1 MFRKISL
8 ILILSLILIHAI
20 PVAMAAPPAVASPM
34 YNYIFNISA
43 RININNGIAICSGS
57 ATPSYSDTNVYL
69 EVKLQRLENGT
80 WKTIET
86 WTDRSSNGSRV
97 SAGGNK
103 NVSKGYTYRVQAV
116 VHIYDANGR
125 TLETANATSPVK
137 LY

>member
-1 MFRKISL
+1 MLRKTAL
-8 ILILSLILIHAI
+8 ILMLSLILIHAI

-34 YNYIFNISA
+34 YNCISSLIA
-43 RININNGIAICSGS
+43 TVDIEAGVAICTGTARPLSN
-57 ATPSYSDTNVYL
+57 DTTAYL
-69 EVKLQRLENGT
+69 EVKLQQLENGT

-86 WTDRSSNGSRV
+86 WTDKSSNGSKV

-137 LY
+137 SY